1 MVVTDHQEDR
11 FGLLAAAQSRRRHLP
26 MRFIAVALIAIGVQM
41 TYGWWQ
47 VWIWLGVYVA
57 VQLLEL
63 AMNRPLLKI
72 LPQTRALAVLIAI
85 PLYIPSALVFC
96 ALGPV
101 LWVEGGHYGPALGFA
116 LMASSL
122 TNLIAMSRGS
132 RLAFTVSSIPYLGFL
147 FLMPLLDWGRAS
159 GPQIG
164 AAVFAV
170 AVISFNIFG
179 AWLTSEE
186 ARKAELEARLES
198 DRRRREA
205 EAAVEAKSA
214 FVAMICHEL
223 RTPISAILAGA
234 SELERTANCSTGR
247 SQAEL
252 IRHAGRMMRTLLN
265 DMLDFAKL
273 EAGRMSVEQLPV
285 DLRRTIAEVIRMWQP
300 QAKTAG
306 LRLRLEG
313 AVHLPRWVKGDPT
326 RLRQVLNNLLSNAIK
341 FTEKGSIT
349 LRLAVAPDGA
359 GMTVISM
366 AIEDTGPGMTA
377 EQIERLFT
385 PFDQLDA
392 GVARKYGGS
401 GLGLVISRELTRLM
415 GGELTAS
422 STAGKGATFVVTI
435 PFEEVQA
442 PAVEQAPTAV
452 EARVLVVDDHAVN
465 RQAISLVLA
474 PLGITPE
481 LAASGEEGLERL
493 AREPF
498 DIILM
503 DVYMP
508 GIDGREATRRLRVT
522 PGPNRETPVIAIT
535 ASATP
540 KDWDAC
546 LAAGMNG
553 YVAKPIE
560 PSQLYAVLE
569 AVVSGQSGFDAA
581 A

>member
-1 MVVTDHQEDR
+1 MALSEQVDR
-11 FGLLAAAQSRRRHLP
+11 YGLLTAAQSRRRHLP
-26 MRFIAVALIAIGVQM
+26 MRFIACGLIAAGVQM
-41 TYGWWQ
+41 TFGWWQ
-47 VWIWLGVYVA
+47 VWIWLAVYLA
-57 VQLLEL
+57 AQMLEL
-63 AMNRPLLKI
+63 MMTGPLLRKP
-72 LPQTRALAVLIAI
+72 PQTPGLAVLISLC
-85 PLYIPSALVFC
+85 LYIPSGLAFC
-96 ALGPV
+96 VLGPV
-101 LWVEGGHYGPALGFA
+101 LWVDGGHYGPALGFA
-116 LMASSL
+116 LMASAL

-132 RLAFTVSSIPYLGFL
+132 RLAFTISSVPYIAFL
-147 FLMPLLDWGRAS
+147 FMMPLLDWGHAV
-159 GPQIG
+159 GTQIG
-164 AAVFAV
+164 ATVFAV

-186 ARKAELEARLES
+186 ARKAELEARFEAE
-198 DRRRREA
+198 RRTREA

-223 RTPISAILAGA
+223 RTPISAIMAGA
-234 SELERTANCSTGR
+234 SELERTATCSSGR

-252 IRHAGRMMRTLLN
+252 IGHAGRMMRTLLT

-349 LRLAVAPDGA
+349 LRLAAAPDGA
-359 GMTVISM
+359 GVTVISM
-366 AIEDTGPGMTA
+366 AVEDTGPGMTA
-377 EQIERLFT
+377 EQIQRLFT

-422 STAGKGATFVVTI
+422 SAAGKGATFVVTL

-474 PLGITPE
+474 PLGIVPE

-493 AREPF
+493 AHEPF
-498 DIILM
+498 DIVLM

-508 GIDGREATRRLRVT
+508 GIDGREATRRLRVM

-553 YVAKPIE
+553 YVGKPIE

>member
-1 MVVTDHQEDR
+1 MGLSDQDDR

-26 MRFIAVALIAIGVQM
+26 MRFIAVALIAVGVQI
-41 TYGWWQ
+41 TYNWWQ
-47 VWIWLGVYVA
+47 VWIWLAVYLA
-57 VQLLEL
+57 AQLLEL
-63 AMNRPLLKI
+63 AMNRPLLKQ
-72 LPQTRALAVLIAI
+72 LPQTRTLAILVAI
-85 PLYIPSALVFC
+85 PLYFPSALAFC
-96 ALGPV
+96 VLGPV
-101 LWVEGGHYGPALGFA
+101 LWVDGGHYGPALGFA

-132 RLAFTVSSIPYLGFL
+132 RLAFTISSIPYLCFL
-147 FLMPLLDWGRAS
+147 VLMPVLDWGRIS
-159 GPQIG
+159 GTEIG
-164 AAVFAV
+164 AVVFAV
-170 AVISFNIFG
+170 AVIAFNIFG
-179 AWLTSEE
+179 AWLTTEE
-186 ARKAELEARLES
+186 ARKAELEARMES
-198 DRRRREA
+198 DRRRGEA
-205 EAAVEAKSA
+205 EAAVDAKSA

-234 SELERTANCSTGR
+234 SELERTATCSSGR

-252 IRHAGRMMRTLLN
+252 IGHAGRMMRTLLN

-300 QAKTAG
+300 QAKTNG

-341 FTEKGSIT
+341 FTEKGSVT
-349 LRLAVAPDGA
+349 LRLAAAPDGA
-359 GMTVISM
+359 GITVISM
-366 AIEDTGPGMTA
+366 AVEDTGPGMTA

-422 STAGKGATFVVTI
+422 SAAGKGASFVVTL

-442 PAVEQAPTAV
+442 PAIEQAPAAV

-474 PLGITPE
+474 PLGIIPE
-481 LAASGEEGLERL
+481 LAASAEEGLERL
-493 AREPF
+493 AHEPF
-498 DIILM
+498 DIVLM

-508 GIDGREATRRLRVT
+508 GIDGREATRRLRST
-522 PGPNRETPVIAIT
+522 SGPNRETPVIAIT

-553 YVAKPIE
+553 YVGKPIE

-569 AVVSGQSGFDAA
+569 AVVSGQSGFDAQA

>member
-1 MVVTDHQEDR
+1 MALSEQVDR
-11 FGLLAAAQSRRRHLP
+11 YGLLTAAQSRRRHLP
-26 MRFIAVALIAIGVQM
+26 MRFIACGLIAAGVQM
-41 TYGWWQ
+41 TFGWWQ
-47 VWIWLGVYVA
+47 VWIWLAVYIVA
-57 VQLLEL
+57 QMLEL
-63 AMNRPLLKI
+63 MMTGPLLRKP
-72 LPQTRALAVLIAI
+72 PQTPGLAVLVTIC
-85 PLYIPSALVFC
+85 LCVPSGLAFC
-96 ALGPV
+96 VLGPV
-101 LWVEGGHYGPALGFA
+101 LWVDGGHYGPALGFA
-116 LMASSL
+116 LMASAL

-132 RLAFTVSSIPYLGFL
+132 RLAFTISSVPYIAFL
-147 FLMPLLDWGRAS
+147 FMMPLLDWGHAA
-159 GPQIG
+159 GTQIG
-164 AAVFAV
+164 ATVFAV

-186 ARKAELEARLES
+186 ARKAELEARFEAE
-198 DRRRREA
+198 RRTREA

-234 SELERTANCSTGR
+234 SELERTATCSSGR

-252 IRHAGRMMRTLLN
+252 IGHAGRMMRTLLT

-349 LRLAVAPDGA
+349 LRLAAAPDGA
-359 GMTVISM
+359 GVTVISM
-366 AIEDTGPGMTA
+366 AVEDTGPGMTA
-377 EQIERLFT
+377 EQIQRLFT

-422 STAGKGATFVVTI
+422 SAAGKGATFVVTL

-474 PLGITPE
+474 PLGIVPE

-493 AREPF
+493 AHEPF
-498 DIILM
+498 DIVLM

-508 GIDGREATRRLRVT
+508 GIDGREATRRLRVM

-553 YVAKPIE
+553 YVGKPIE

>member
-1 MVVTDHQEDR
+1 MVVSDQEDR

-26 MRFIAVALIAIGVQM
+26 MRFISVALIAVGVQI

-47 VWIWLGVYVA
+47 VWIWLAVYLA
-57 VQLLEL
+57 TQLLEL
-63 AMNRPLLKI
+63 ALNRPLLKEPPRTRGLAI
-72 LPQTRALAVLIAI
+72 LVAI
-85 PLYIPSALVFC
+85 PLYIPSGLAFC
-96 ALGPV
+96 VLGPV
-101 LWVEGGHYGPALGFA
+101 LWVDGGHYGPALGFA

-132 RLAFTVSSIPYLGFL
+132 RMAFTVSSIPYISFL
-147 FLMPLLDWGRAS
+147 VLMPVLDWGKIS
-159 GPQIG
+159 GTEIG
-164 AAVFAV
+164 AVVFAV
-170 AVISFNIFG
+170 AVIAFNIFG
-179 AWLTSEE
+179 AWMTTEE
-186 ARKAELEARLES
+186 ARKAELEAKLES

-234 SELERTANCSTGR
+234 SELERTAAASSGR

-252 IRHAGRMMRTLLN
+252 IGHAGRMMRTLLN

-273 EAGRMSVEQLPV
+273 EAGRMSVEQLPL
-285 DLRRTIAEVIRMWQP
+285 DLRRTIAEVICMWQP
-300 QAKTAG
+300 QAKTND
-306 LRLRLEG
+306 LR
-313 AVHLPRWVKGDPT
+313 
-326 RLRQVLNNLLSNAIK
+326 
-341 FTEKGSIT
+341 
-349 LRLAVAPDGA
+349 LRLAVARDGA

-366 AIEDTGPGMTA
+366 AVEDTGPGMTA

-392 GVARKYGGS
+392 GVARKHGGS
-401 GLGLVISRELTRLM
+401 GLGLAISRELSRLM
-415 GGELTAS
+415 GSELTVS
-422 STAGKGATFVVTI
+422 SAAGKGATFVVTM
-435 PFEEVQA
+435 PFEEVEA
-442 PAVEQAPTAV
+442 PAVEQAPAAV

-481 LAASGEEGLERL
+481 LAASAEEALERL
-493 AREPF
+493 AREAF
-498 DIILM
+498 DIVLM

-508 GIDGREATRRLRVT
+508 GMDGREATRRLRAN

-560 PSQLYAVLE
+560 PPQLYAVLE
-569 AVVSGQSGFDAA
+569 AVVSGQSGFDAQA

>member
-1 MVVTDHQEDR
+1 MVLSEQEDR
-11 FGLLAAAQSRRRHLP
+11 YGLLTAAQSRRRHLP
-26 MRFIAVALIAIGVQM
+26 MRFIAVALIAAGVQM

-47 VWIWLGVYVA
+47 VWIWLAVYVGA
-57 VQLLEL
+57 QLLEL
-63 AMNRPLLKI
+63 AMNRPLLRQP
-72 LPQTRALAVLIAI
+72 PQTPGLAVLVAI
-85 PLYIPSALVFC
+85 PLYIPSALAFC
-96 ALGPV
+96 VLGPV
-101 LWVEGGHYGPALGFA
+101 LWVDGGRYGPALGFA

-132 RLAFTVSSIPYLGFL
+132 RLAFTVSAVPYLCFL
-147 FLMPLLDWGRAS
+147 FLMPLLDWGRTS
-159 GPQIG
+159 GSQIG
-164 AAVFAV
+164 ATVFAV
-170 AVISFNIFG
+170 AVIAFNIFG
-179 AWLTSEE
+179 AWLTTEE
-186 ARKAELEARLES
+186 ARKAELDAQMES

-223 RTPISAILAGA
+223 RTPISAIMAGA
-234 SELERTANCSTGR
+234 SELERTAGCTTGR
-247 SQAEL
+247 TQAEL
-252 IRHAGRMMRTLLN
+252 IGHAGRMMRTLLN
-265 DMLDFAKL
+265 DMLDFSKL

-285 DLRRTIAEVIRMWQP
+285 DLRRTLVEVIRMWQP
-300 QAKTAG
+300 QAKTKG

-313 AVHLPRWVKGDPT
+313 AAHLPRWVKSDPT

-341 FTEKGSIT
+341 FTERGSVT
-349 LRLAVAPDGA
+349 LRLAAAREPNGV
-359 GMTVISM
+359 TTISM
-366 AIEDTGPGMTA
+366 AVEDTGPGMTS

-385 PFDQLDA
+385 PFDQLDT
-392 GVARKYGGS
+392 GIARKYGGS
-401 GLGLVISRELTRLM
+401 GLGLVISRELTRVM
-415 GGELTAS
+415 GGDLTAS
-422 STAGKGATFVVTI
+422 SAAGKGAAFVVTLS
-435 PFEEVQA
+435 FEEVEA
-442 PAVEQAPTAV
+442 PAIEQAPTAV

-474 PLGITPE
+474 PLGIVPE
-481 LAASGEEGLERL
+481 LAASAEEGLEQL

-508 GIDGREATRRLRVT
+508 GIDGREATRRLRST

-553 YVAKPIE
+553 YVGKPIE

-569 AVVSGQSGFDAA
+569 AVVSGQADFDAEA